1 MTALERLRERRARH
15 RRRPLVVRVLMALAG
30 FLAVAAGI
38 VLLVLPGPGLPLLAL
53 GLGLLA
59 LEFRWAEAPLARA
72 LRASVRAARPR
83 PARLQLSFVGALA
96 EAGEAPEDGP
106 EDEADRDGG
115 ERDPGPLPR
124 AQSHA
129 G

>member
-15 RRRPLVVRVLMALAG
+15 RRRPLVVRVLVALAG

-72 LRASVRAARPR
+72 LRQAERVT
-83 PARLQLSFVGALA
+83 PARRWQRLLGGAALA
-96 EAGEAPEDGP
+96 AVAVGLVLLAVLWGL
-106 EDEADRDGG
+106 
-115 ERDPGPLPR
+115 PGL
-124 AQSHA
+124 